1 MAISSAGIGSGLDVA
16 KIVEQMVAAE
26 KVPLKKLEYKAEGIQ
41 TQISTY
47 GEIKS
52 LTSKLGDIVS
62 KLTRDSAWNGVSIS
76 SSNPTLSG
84 TMTGIAATGTYNI
97 KVTHLAQAQ
106 TTALGGTGGI
116 ALAKD
121 QAMGTAGT
129 ITLKMGAESKDINIT
144 SSDTLTKIATK
155 INEAGM
161 GIQASIVTDVNGQ
174 ERLMLRSKETGT
186 DKSFKVEIDTALTK
200 LGQKTSTDKA
210 FEVNLSAPLAAVL
223 GQNTT
228 QNAQNAKVELN
239 GLVVESSSNTFANTI
254 PGMSF
259 TVSEVTSTAATLN
272 VKADT
277 EAMKKNIQEFVDTYN
292 ELNDLLTKST
302 KSVRTADGKLDPSVQ
317 KEGVGTL
324 QGDSATVSLQNSL
337 RMLTQ
342 GISGSTGGLTR
353 LAEIGIQMQ
362 EGGKLSTDTTKLDK
376 ALTNLEGLKGLFA
389 NKADAL
395 GQGGGIAV
403 NFKNFTDKLLAFD
416 GTLNTKSDSLDSKLK
431 SNTAEQDKVNKRADT
446 LEKRLYAQYSALDT
460 KMASLNA
467 LNAYVSQMVTTWNK
481 AKS

>member
-16 KIVEQMVAAE
+16 KIVEQTVAAE
-26 KVPLKKLEYKAEGIQ
+26 KTPLKKLEYKAEGIQ

-52 LTSKLGDIVS
+52 LTSKLGDSAS
-62 KLTRDSAWNGVSIS
+62 KLTRDSAWNGVTIS
-76 SSNPTLSG
+76 SSNSTITG
-84 TMTGIAATGTYNI
+84 TMTGIAAPGTYNI
-97 KVTHLAQAQ
+97 KVTQLAHAQ
-106 TTALGGTGGI
+106 TTVIGGTGGAGGS

-121 QAMGTAGT
+121 QTMGADGT
-129 ITLKMGAESKDINIT
+129 IKLKMGAVEKDISVS

-155 INEAGM
+155 INEAEM
-161 GIQASIVTDVNGQ
+161 GIQASVVTDVDGK
-174 ERLMLRSKETGT
+174 ERLMMRSKETGT
-186 DKSFKVEIDTALTK
+186 DK
-200 LGQKTSTDKA
+200 A
-210 FEVNLSAPLAAVL
+210 FTVDLSSAPTVL

-272 VKADT
+272 VKPDT
-277 EAMKKNIQEFVDTYN
+277 EAMKKNIQEFVDAYN

-302 KSVRTADGKLDPSVQ
+302 KSVRTADGKVDQSAQ
-317 KEGVGTL
+317 SSGVGTL
-324 QGDSATVSLQNSL
+324 QGDSTTVSLQNSL

-342 GISGSTGGLTR
+342 GISGSKGSLTR
-353 LAEIGIQMQ
+353 LSDIGIQMQ
-362 EGGKLSTDTTKLDK
+362 EGGKLSLDASKLDK
-376 ALTNLEGLKGLFA
+376 ALTNVDDLKGLFA
-389 NKADAL
+389 NKADSQ

-403 NFKNFTDKLLAFD
+403 NFKNFTDQLLAFD

-431 SNTAEQDKVNKRADT
+431 SNIAEQDKVNKRADA
-446 LEKRLYAQYSALDT
+446 LETRLYAQYSALDT

>member
-97 KVTHLAQAQ
+97 QVTHLAQAQ
-106 TTALGGTGGI
+106 TTALGGAGGA
-116 ALAKD
+116 ALPKD
-121 QAMGTAGT
+121 KPMGAAGT
-129 ITLKMGAESKDINIT
+129 IKLTMGTESKDIAIE

-161 GIQASIVTDVNGQ
+161 GIQASIVTDVDGK

-186 DKSFKVEIDTALTK
+186 DKAFTVDLGSLSSAPAA
-200 LGQKTSTDKA
+200 LGQ
-210 FEVNLSAPLAAVL
+210 PL
-223 GQNTT
+223 TPT
-228 QNAQNAKVELN
+228 QTAQNAKVKLN
-239 GLVVESSSNTFANTI
+239 GMDVESSTNTFANTI

-259 TVSEVTSTAATLN
+259 TVSEVVTSTAATLN

-403 NFKNFTDKLLAFD
+403 NFKNFTDKLLSFD
-416 GTLNTKSDSLDSKLK
+416 GTLNTKTDSLERTLK
-431 SNTAEQDKVNKRADT
+431 SNSAEQTKVNTRADT

>member
-26 KVPLKKLEYKAEGIQ
+26 KIPLKKLEYKAEGIQ

-106 TTALGGTGGI
+106 TTALGGAGGI

-121 QAMGTAGT
+121 QAMGAAGT
-129 ITLKMGAESKDINIT
+129 IKLTMGTESKDIAIE

-161 GIQASIVTDVNGQ
+161 GIQASIVTDVDGK

-186 DKSFKVEIDTALTK
+186 DK
-200 LGQKTSTDKA
+200 A
-210 FEVNLSAPLAAVL
+210 FTVDLSAAPTVL

-239 GLVVESSSNTFANTI
+239 GLVVESSANTFANTI

-292 ELNDLLTKST
+292 ELNDLLTQST
-302 KSVRTADGKLDPSVQ
+302 KYVEESKTA
-317 KEGVGTL
+317 GVL

-403 NFKNFTDKLLAFD
+403 NFKNFTDKLLSFD
-416 GTLNTKSDSLDSKLK
+416 GTLNTKTDSLERTLK
-431 SNTAEQDKVNKRADT
+431 SNSAEQTKVNTRADT

>member
-16 KIVEQMVAAE
+16 KIVEQTVAAE
-26 KVPLKKLEYKAEGIQ
+26 KTPLKKLEYKAEGIQ

-52 LTSKLGDIVS
+52 LTSKLGDSAS
-62 KLTRDSAWNGVSIS
+62 KLTRDSAWNGVTIS
-76 SSNPTLSG
+76 SSNSTITG
-84 TMTGIAATGTYNI
+84 TMTGIAAPGTYNI
-97 KVTHLAQAQ
+97 KVTQLAQAQ
-106 TTALGGTGGI
+106 TTVIGGAGAV

-121 QAMGTAGT
+121 KTMGAAGT
-129 ITLKMGAESKDINIT
+129 ITLTMGTEIKDIAIE
-144 SSDTLTKIATK
+144 SSDTLTTIATK

-161 GIQASIVTDVNGQ
+161 GIQASIVTNVDGQ

-186 DKSFKVEIDTALTK
+186 DK
-200 LGQKTSTDKA
+200 A
-210 FEVNLSAPLAAVL
+210 FTVGLSAELSAVL

-239 GLVVESSSNTFANTI
+239 GMEVESSSNTFANTI

-272 VKADT
+272 VKPDT
-277 EAMKKNIQEFVDTYN
+277 EAMKKNIQEFVDAYN

-302 KSVRTADGKLDPSVQ
+302 KSVRTADGKVDQSAQ
-317 KEGVGTL
+317 SSGVGTL
-324 QGDSATVSLQNSL
+324 QGDSTTVSLQNSL

-342 GISGSTGGLTR
+342 GISGSKGSLTR
-353 LAEIGIQMQ
+353 LSDIGIQMQ
-362 EGGKLSTDTTKLDK
+362 EGGKLSLDASKLDK
-376 ALTNLEGLKGLFA
+376 ALTNVDDLKGLFA
-389 NKADAL
+389 NKADSQ

-403 NFKNFTDKLLAFD
+403 NFKNFTDQLLAFD

-431 SNTAEQDKVNKRADT
+431 SNIAEQDKVNKRADA
-446 LEKRLYAQYSALDT
+446 LETRLYAQYSALDT

-481 AKS
+481 A

>member
-106 TTALGGTGGI
+106 TTALGGAGGA
-116 ALAKD
+116 ALPKD
-121 QAMGTAGT
+121 QAMGAAGT
-129 ITLKMGAESKDINIT
+129 IKLTMGTESKDIAIE

-161 GIQASIVTDVNGQ
+161 GIQASIVTNVDGQ

-186 DKSFKVEIDTALTK
+186 DKAFTVDLSSAPTALRQT
-200 LGQKTSTDKA
+200 
-210 FEVNLSAPLAAVL
+210 P
-223 GQNTT
+223 T
-228 QNAQNAKVELN
+228 QDAQNAKVKLN
-239 GLVVESSSNTFANTI
+239 GMEVESSTNTFANTI

-403 NFKNFTDKLLAFD
+403 NFKNFTDKLLSFD
-416 GTLNTKSDSLDSKLK
+416 GTLNTKTDSLERTLK
-431 SNTAEQDKVNKRADT
+431 SNSAEQTKVNTRADT

>member
-1 MAISSAGIGSGLDVA
+1 MKLKTLSAACLAGALLCPSLTAYAGIPVMVDADPLRQIQYATDA
-16 KIVEQMVAAE
+16 QNWLKTVEQ
-26 KVPLKKLEYKAEGIQ
+26 YKSQLNA
-41 TQISTY
+41 Y
-47 GEIKS
+47 KS
-52 LTSKLGDIVS
+52 QLAT
-62 KLTRDSAWNGVSIS
+62 
-76 SSNPTLSG
+76 
-84 TMTGIAATGTYNI
+84 ATGVRN
-97 KVTHLAQAQ
+97 VQDFLSQAKG
-106 TTALGGTGGI
+106 L
-116 ALAKD
+116 
-121 QAMGTAGT
+121 
-129 ITLKMGAESKDINIT
+129 
-144 SSDTLTKIATK
+144 SSDLKNLQK
-155 INEAGM
+155 N
-161 GIQASIVTDVNGQ
+161 GIS
-174 ERLMLRSKETGT
+174 
-186 DKSFKVEIDTALTK
+186 
-200 LGQKTSTDKA
+200 
-210 FEVNLSAPLAAVL
+210 
-223 GQNTT
+223 
-228 QNAQNAKVELN
+228 
-239 GLVVESSSNTFANTI
+239 
-254 PGMSF
+254 
-259 TVSEVTSTAATLN
+259 
-272 VKADT
+272 
-277 EAMKKNIQEFVDTYN
+277 
-292 ELNDLLTKST
+292 LNDLLTKST

-403 NFKNFTDKLLAFD
+403 NFKNFTDKLLSFD
-416 GTLNTKSDSLDSKLK
+416 GTLNTKTDSLERTLK
-431 SNTAEQDKVNKRADT
+431 SNSAEQTKVNTRADT

>member
-26 KVPLKKLEYKAEGIQ
+26 KIPLKKLEYKAEGIQ

-97 KVTHLAQAQ
+97 QVTHLAQAQ
-106 TTALGGTGGI
+106 TTALGGAGGA
-116 ALAKD
+116 ALPKD
-121 QAMGTAGT
+121 KPMGAAGT
-129 ITLKMGAESKDINIT
+129 IKLTMGTESKDIAIE

-161 GIQASIVTDVNGQ
+161 GIQASIVTNVDGQ

-186 DKSFKVEIDTALTK
+186 DKAFTVD
-200 LGQKTSTDKA
+200 LGA
-210 FEVNLSAPLAAVL
+210 APAVL

-239 GLVVESSSNTFANTI
+239 GLVVESSANTFANTI

-292 ELNDLLTKST
+292 ELNDLLTQST
-302 KSVRTADGKLDPSVQ
+302 KYVEESKTA
-317 KEGVGTL
+317 GVL

-403 NFKNFTDKLLAFD
+403 NFKNFTDKLLSFD
-416 GTLNTKSDSLDSKLK
+416 GTLNTKTDSLERTLK
-431 SNTAEQDKVNKRADT
+431 SNSAEQTKVNTRADT

>member
-26 KVPLKKLEYKAEGIQ
+26 KIPLKKLEYKAEGIQ

-106 TTALGGTGGI
+106 TTALGGAGGI

-121 QAMGTAGT
+121 QAMGAAGT
-129 ITLKMGAESKDINIT
+129 IKLTMGTESKDIAIE

-161 GIQASIVTDVNGQ
+161 GIQASIVTNVDGQ

-186 DKSFKVEIDTALTK
+186 DKAFTVD
-200 LGQKTSTDKA
+200 LGA
-210 FEVNLSAPLAAVL
+210 APAVL

-292 ELNDLLTKST
+292 ELNDLLTQST
-302 KSVRTADGKLDPSVQ
+302 KYVEESKTA
-317 KEGVGTL
+317 GVL

-403 NFKNFTDKLLAFD
+403 NFKNFTDKLLSFD
-416 GTLNTKSDSLDSKLK
+416 GTLNTKTDSLERTLK
-431 SNTAEQDKVNKRADT
+431 SNSAEQTKVNTRADT

>member
-16 KIVEQMVAAE
+16 KIVEQTVAAE
-26 KVPLKKLEYKAEGIQ
+26 KIPLKKLEYKAEGIQ

-52 LTSKLGDIVS
+52 LTSKLGDIAS
-62 KLTRDSAWNGVSIS
+62 KLTRDSAWNGVTIS
-76 SSNPTLSG
+76 SSNSTITG
-84 TMTGIAATGTYNI
+84 TMTGIAAPGTYNI
-97 KVTHLAQAQ
+97 KVTQLAQAQ
-106 TTALGGTGGI
+106 TTVIGGADAV

-121 QAMGTAGT
+121 ETMGADGT
-129 ITLKMGAESKDINIT
+129 IKLKMGAVEKDISVS

-155 INEAGM
+155 INEAEM
-161 GIQASIVTDVNGQ
+161 GIQASVVTDVDGK

-186 DKSFKVEIDTALTK
+186 DKAFTVDIDPDLTK
-200 LGQKTSTDKA
+200 LGQAKA
-210 FEVNLSAPLAAVL
+210 QA
-223 GQNTT
+223 
-228 QNAQNAKVELN
+228 AQNAKVELN
-239 GLVVESSSNTFANTI
+239 GMEVESSSNTFANTI

-277 EAMKKNIQEFVDTYN
+277 EAMKKNIQEFVEAYN
-292 ELNDLLTKST
+292 ALNDLLTQST
-302 KSVRTADGKLDPSVQ
+302 KYVEESKTA
-317 KEGVGTL
+317 GVL

-403 NFKNFTDKLLAFD
+403 NFKNFTDKLLSFD
-416 GTLNTKSDSLDSKLK
+416 GTLNTKTDSLERTLK
-431 SNTAEQDKVNKRADT
+431 SNSAEQTKVNTRADT

>member
-26 KVPLKKLEYKAEGIQ
+26 KIPLKKLEYKAEGIQ

-76 SSNPTLSG
+76 SSNTTLSG

-106 TTALGGTGGI
+106 TTALGGTVGAGGS

-121 QAMGTAGT
+121 QTMGAAGT
-129 ITLKMGAESKDINIT
+129 IKLTMGTESKNIDIT

-186 DKSFKVEIDTALTK
+186 DK
-200 LGQKTSTDKA
+200 A
-210 FEVNLSAPLAAVL
+210 FTVDLSAAPAVL

-239 GLVVESSSNTFANTI
+239 GMAVESSSNTFANTI

-292 ELNDLLTKST
+292 ELNDLLTQST
-302 KSVRTADGKLDPSVQ
+302 KYVEESKTA
-317 KEGVGTL
+317 GVL

-403 NFKNFTDKLLAFD
+403 NFKNFTDKLLSFD
-416 GTLNTKSDSLDSKLK
+416 GTLNTKTDSLERTLK
-431 SNTAEQDKVNKRADT
+431 SNSAAQDKVNTRADT

>member
-26 KVPLKKLEYKAEGIQ
+26 KTPLKKLEYKAEGIQ

-52 LTSKLGDIVS
+52 LTSELGDISS
-62 KLTRDSAWNGVSIS
+62 KLTRDSAWNGVTIS
-76 SSNPTLSG
+76 SSNSTITG
-84 TMTGIAATGTYNI
+84 TMTGIAAPGTYNI
-97 KVTHLAQAQ
+97 KVTQLAQAQ
-106 TTALGGTGGI
+106 TTVIGGADAV

-121 QAMGTAGT
+121 ETMGADGT
-129 ITLKMGAESKDINIT
+129 IKLKMGAVEKDISVS

-155 INEAGM
+155 INEAEM
-161 GIQASIVTDVNGQ
+161 GIQASVVTDVDGK

-186 DKSFKVEIDTALTK
+186 DK
-200 LGQKTSTDKA
+200 A
-210 FEVNLSAPLAAVL
+210 FTVDLSSAPTVL

-272 VKADT
+272 VKPDT
-277 EAMKKNIQEFVDTYN
+277 EAMKKNIQEFVDAYN
-292 ELNDLLTKST
+292 ALNDLLTKST
-302 KSVRTADGKLDPSVQ
+302 KSVRTADGKVDQSAQ
-317 KEGVGTL
+317 NSGAGTL
-324 QGDSATVSLQNSL
+324 QGDSTTVSLQNSL

-342 GISGSTGGLTR
+342 GISGSKGSLTR
-353 LAEIGIQMQ
+353 LSDIGIQMQ

-376 ALTNLEGLKGLFA
+376 ALTNPEGLKGLFA

-403 NFKNFTDKLLAFD
+403 NFKNFTDKLLAYD
-416 GTLNTKSDSLDSKLK
+416 GTLNTKSDSLESKLK
-431 SNTAEQDKVNKRADT
+431 SNTAEQDKVNKRADA

-467 LNAYVSQMVTTWNK
+467 LNAYVSQMVTTWNNS
-481 AKS
+481 KS

>member
-16 KIVEQMVAAE
+16 KIVEQTVAAE
-26 KVPLKKLEYKAEGIQ
+26 KTPLKKLEYKAEGIQ

-52 LTSKLGDIVS
+52 LTSKLGDSVS

-97 KVTHLAQAQ
+97 KVTDLAQAQ
-106 TTALGGTGGI
+106 TTALGGAGGA
-116 ALAKD
+116 ALPKD
-121 QAMGTAGT
+121 QTMGAAGT
-129 ITLKMGAESKDINIT
+129 IKLTMGTESKDIAIE

-161 GIQASIVTDVNGQ
+161 GIQASIVTNVDGQ

-186 DKSFKVEIDTALTK
+186 DKAFTVDLSSAPTALRQT
-200 LGQKTSTDKA
+200 
-210 FEVNLSAPLAAVL
+210 P
-223 GQNTT
+223 T
-228 QNAQNAKVELN
+228 QDAQNAKVKLN
-239 GLVVESSSNTFANTI
+239 GMEVESSSNTFANTI

-277 EAMKKNIQEFVDTYN
+277 EAMKKNIQEFVDAYN

-376 ALTNLEGLKGLFA
+376 ALTNPEGLKGLFA

-416 GTLNTKSDSLDSKLK
+416 GTLNTKSDSLESKLK

-481 AKS
+481 G

>member
-106 TTALGGTGGI
+106 TTALGGAGGI

-121 QAMGTAGT
+121 QAMGAAGT
-129 ITLKMGAESKDINIT
+129 IKLTMGTESKDIAIE

-161 GIQASIVTDVNGQ
+161 GIQASIVTNVDGQ

-186 DKSFKVEIDTALTK
+186 DK
-200 LGQKTSTDKA
+200 A
-210 FEVNLSAPLAAVL
+210 FTVDLSAAPTVL

-239 GLVVESSSNTFANTI
+239 GLVVESSANTFANTI

-292 ELNDLLTKST
+292 ELNDLLTQST
-302 KSVRTADGKLDPSVQ
+302 KYVEESKTA
-317 KEGVGTL
+317 GVL

-403 NFKNFTDKLLAFD
+403 NFKNFTDKLLSFD
-416 GTLNTKSDSLDSKLK
+416 GTLNTKTDSLERTLK
-431 SNTAEQDKVNKRADT
+431 SNSAEQTKVNTRADT

>member
-16 KIVEQMVAAE
+16 KIVEQTVAAE
-26 KVPLKKLEYKAEGIQ
+26 KIPLKKLEYKAEGIQ

-52 LTSKLGDIVS
+52 LTSKLGDIAS
-62 KLTRDSAWNGVSIS
+62 KLTRDSAWNGVTIS
-76 SSNPTLSG
+76 SSNSTITG
-84 TMTGIAATGTYNI
+84 TMTGIAAPGTYNI
-97 KVTHLAQAQ
+97 KVTQLAQAQ
-106 TTALGGTGGI
+106 TTVLGGAGGAGGI

-121 QAMGTAGT
+121 QAMGAAGT
-129 ITLKMGAESKDINIT
+129 IKLKMGAVEKDI
-144 SSDTLTKIATK
+144 SVSGSDTLTKIATK
-155 INEAGM
+155 INEAEM
-161 GIQASIVTDVNGQ
+161 GIQASVVTDVDGK

-186 DKSFKVEIDTALTK
+186 DK
-200 LGQKTSTDKA
+200 A
-210 FEVNLSAPLAAVL
+210 FEVNLSAAPAVL

-228 QNAQNAKVELN
+228 QNAKNAKVELN

-403 NFKNFTDKLLAFD
+403 NFKNFTDKLLSFD
-416 GTLNTKSDSLDSKLK
+416 GTLNTKTDSLERTLK
-431 SNTAEQDKVNKRADT
+431 SNSAEQTKVNTRADT

>member
-16 KIVEQMVAAE
+16 KIVEQTVAAE
-26 KVPLKKLEYKAEGIQ
+26 KIPLKKLEYKAEGIQ

-52 LTSKLGDIVS
+52 LTSKLGDIAS

-97 KVTHLAQAQ
+97 KVTDLAQAQ
-106 TTALGGTGGI
+106 TTVLGGVGGS
-116 ALAKD
+116 ALPKD
-121 QAMGTAGT
+121 QAMGAAGT
-129 ITLKMGAESKDINIT
+129 IKLTMGTESKDIAIE

-161 GIQASIVTDVNGQ
+161 GIQASIVTNVDGQ

-186 DKSFKVEIDTALTK
+186 DK
-200 LGQKTSTDKA
+200 A
-210 FEVNLSAPLAAVL
+210 FTVDLSAAPAAPAALAVL
-223 GQNTT
+223 GQTTT
-228 QNAQNAKVELN
+228 QTAQNAKVKLN
-239 GLVVESSSNTFANTI
+239 GMEVESSSNTFANTI

-259 TVSEVTSTAATLN
+259 TVSELTSTAATLN

-277 EAMKKNIQEFVDTYN
+277 EAMKKNIQEFVDAYN

-416 GTLNTKSDSLDSKLK
+416 GTLNTKSDSLESKLK

>member
-76 SSNPTLSG
+76 SSNTTLSG

-106 TTALGGTGGI
+106 TTALGGAGGI

-121 QAMGTAGT
+121 QAMGAAGT
-129 ITLKMGAESKDINIT
+129 IKLTMGTESKDIAIS

-161 GIQASIVTDVNGQ
+161 GIQASIVTDVDGK

-186 DKSFKVEIDTALTK
+186 DK
-200 LGQKTSTDKA
+200 A
-210 FEVNLSAPLAAVL
+210 FTVDLSSAPTAL

-292 ELNDLLTKST
+292 ELNDLLTQST
-302 KSVRTADGKLDPSVQ
+302 KYVEESKTA
-317 KEGVGTL
+317 GVL

-403 NFKNFTDKLLAFD
+403 NFKNFTDKLLSFD
-416 GTLNTKSDSLDSKLK
+416 GTLNTKTDSLERTLK
-431 SNTAEQDKVNKRADT
+431 SNSAEQTKVNTRADT

>member
-97 KVTHLAQAQ
+97 KVTDLAQAQ
-106 TTALGGTGGI
+106 TTALGGAGGI

-121 QAMGTAGT
+121 QTMGAAGT
-129 ITLKMGAESKDINIT
+129 IKLKMGAVEKDI
-144 SSDTLTKIATK
+144 SVSGSDTLTKIATK
-155 INEAGM
+155 INEAEM
-161 GIQASIVTDVNGQ
+161 GIQASVVTDVDGK

-186 DKSFKVEIDTALTK
+186 DK
-200 LGQKTSTDKA
+200 A
-210 FEVNLSAPLAAVL
+210 FTVDLSAAPTVL

-239 GLVVESSSNTFANTI
+239 GLVVESSANTFANTI

-292 ELNDLLTKST
+292 ELNDLLTQST
-302 KSVRTADGKLDPSVQ
+302 KYVEESKTA
-317 KEGVGTL
+317 GVL

-403 NFKNFTDKLLAFD
+403 NFKNFTDKLLSFD
-416 GTLNTKSDSLDSKLK
+416 GTLNTKTDSLERTLK
-431 SNTAEQDKVNKRADT
+431 SNSAEQTKVNTRADT

>member
-97 KVTHLAQAQ
+97 QVTHLAQAQ
-106 TTALGGTGGI
+106 TTALGGAGGA
-116 ALAKD
+116 ALPKD
-121 QAMGTAGT
+121 KPMGAAGT
-129 ITLKMGAESKDINIT
+129 IKLTMGTESKDIAIE

-161 GIQASIVTDVNGQ
+161 GIQASIVTNVDGQ

-186 DKSFKVEIDTALTK
+186 DKAFTVDLGSLSSAPAA
-200 LGQKTSTDKA
+200 LGQ
-210 FEVNLSAPLAAVL
+210 PL
-223 GQNTT
+223 TPT
-228 QNAQNAKVELN
+228 QTAQNAKVKLN
-239 GLVVESSSNTFANTI
+239 GMDVESSTNTFANTI

-324 QGDSATVSLQNSL
+324 QGDSTTVSLQNSL

-416 GTLNTKSDSLDSKLK
+416 GTLNTKSDSLESKLK

>member
-16 KIVEQMVAAE
+16 KIVEQTVAAE
-26 KVPLKKLEYKAEGIQ
+26 KIPLKKLEYKAEGIQ

-106 TTALGGTGGI
+106 TTALGGAGGI

-121 QAMGTAGT
+121 QAMGAAGT
-129 ITLKMGAESKDINIT
+129 IKLTMGTESKDIAIE

-161 GIQASIVTDVNGQ
+161 GIQASIVTNVDGQ

-186 DKSFKVEIDTALTK
+186 DKAFTVDLSSAPT
-200 LGQKTSTDKA
+200 LGQATPQT
-210 FEVNLSAPLAAVL
+210 
-223 GQNTT
+223 
-228 QNAQNAKVELN
+228 AQNAKVKLN
-239 GLVVESSSNTFANTI
+239 GMEVESSTNTFANTI

-292 ELNDLLTKST
+292 ELNDLLTQST
-302 KSVRTADGKLDPSVQ
+302 KYVEESKTA
-317 KEGVGTL
+317 GVL

-403 NFKNFTDKLLAFD
+403 NFKNFTDKLLSFD
-416 GTLNTKSDSLDSKLK
+416 GTLNTKTDSLERTLK
-431 SNTAEQDKVNKRADT
+431 SNSAEQTKVNTRADT

>member
-16 KIVEQMVAAE
+16 KIVEQTVAAE
-26 KVPLKKLEYKAEGIQ
+26 KIPLKKLEYKAEGIQ

-52 LTSKLGDIVS
+52 LTSKLGDIAS

-97 KVTHLAQAQ
+97 KVTDLAQAQ
-106 TTALGGTGGI
+106 TTALGGTGGAGGS

-121 QAMGTAGT
+121 QAMGADGT
-129 ITLKMGAESKDINIT
+129 IKLKMGAVEKDISVS

-155 INEAGM
+155 INEAEM
-161 GIQASIVTDVNGQ
+161 GIQASVVTDVDGK

-186 DKSFKVEIDTALTK
+186 DK
-200 LGQKTSTDKA
+200 A
-210 FEVNLSAPLAAVL
+210 FTVDLSSAPTVL

-277 EAMKKNIQEFVDTYN
+277 EAMKKNIQEFVEAYN
-292 ELNDLLTKST
+292 ALNDLLTQST
-302 KSVRTADGKLDPSVQ
+302 KYVEESKTA
-317 KEGVGTL
+317 GVL

-353 LAEIGIQMQ
+353 LADIGIQMQ
-362 EGGKLSTDTTKLDK
+362 EGGKLSMDTTKLDK
-376 ALTNLEGLKGLFA
+376 ALTNIDDLKGLFA
-389 NKADAL
+389 NKADSL

-403 NFKNFTDKLLAFD
+403 NFKNFTDKLLSFD
-416 GTLNTKSDSLDSKLK
+416 GTLNTKTDSLERTLK
-431 SNTAEQDKVNKRADT
+431 SNTAEQDKVNKRAEA
-446 LEKRLYAQYSALDT
+446 LETRLYAQYSALDV
-460 KMASLNA
+460 KMSSLNA
-467 LNAYVSQMVTTWNK
+467 LNSYVSQMVTTWNNS
-481 AKS
+481 KS

>member
-106 TTALGGTGGI
+106 TTALGGTGGS

-121 QAMGTAGT
+121 QAMGAAGT
-129 ITLKMGAESKDINIT
+129 IKLTMGTESKDIAIE

-161 GIQASIVTDVNGQ
+161 GIQASIVTDVDGK

-186 DKSFKVEIDTALTK
+186 DK
-200 LGQKTSTDKA
+200 A
-210 FEVNLSAPLAAVL
+210 FTVDLSAAPTVL

-239 GLVVESSSNTFANTI
+239 GLVVESSANTFANTI

-292 ELNDLLTKST
+292 ELNDLLTQST
-302 KSVRTADGKLDPSVQ
+302 KYVEESKTA
-317 KEGVGTL
+317 GVL

-403 NFKNFTDKLLAFD
+403 NFKNFTDKLLSFD
-416 GTLNTKSDSLDSKLK
+416 GTLNTKTDSLERTLK
-431 SNTAEQDKVNKRADT
+431 SNSAEQTKVNTRADT

>member
-16 KIVEQMVAAE
+16 KIVEQTVAAE

-106 TTALGGTGGI
+106 TTALGGAGGI

-121 QAMGTAGT
+121 QAMGAAGT
-129 ITLKMGAESKDINIT
+129 IKLTMGTESKDIAIE

-161 GIQASIVTDVNGQ
+161 GIQASIVTDVDGK

-186 DKSFKVEIDTALTK
+186 DK
-200 LGQKTSTDKA
+200 A
-210 FEVNLSAPLAAVL
+210 FTVDLSSAPTVL

-239 GLVVESSSNTFANTI
+239 GLVVESSANTFANTI

-292 ELNDLLTKST
+292 ELNDLLTQST
-302 KSVRTADGKLDPSVQ
+302 KYVEESKTA
-317 KEGVGTL
+317 GVL

-416 GTLNTKSDSLDSKLK
+416 GTLNTKSDSLESKLK

>member
-16 KIVEQMVAAE
+16 KIVEQTVAAE

-106 TTALGGTGGI
+106 TTALGGTGGAGGS

-121 QAMGTAGT
+121 QTMGADGT
-129 ITLKMGAESKDINIT
+129 IKLKMGAVEKDISVS

-155 INEAGM
+155 INEAEM
-161 GIQASIVTDVNGQ
+161 GIQASVVTDVDGK

-186 DKSFKVEIDTALTK
+186 DKAFTVD
-200 LGQKTSTDKA
+200 LGA
-210 FEVNLSAPLAAVL
+210 APAVL

-292 ELNDLLTKST
+292 ELNDLLTQST
-302 KSVRTADGKLDPSVQ
+302 KYVEESKTA
-317 KEGVGTL
+317 GVL

-403 NFKNFTDKLLAFD
+403 NFKNFTDKLLSFD
-416 GTLNTKSDSLDSKLK
+416 GTLNTKTDSLERTLK
-431 SNTAEQDKVNKRADT
+431 SNSAEQTKVNTRADT

>member
-26 KVPLKKLEYKAEGIQ
+26 KTPLKKLEYKAEGIQ

-97 KVTHLAQAQ
+97 KVTDLAQAQ
-106 TTALGGTGGI
+106 TTALGGAGGA
-116 ALAKD
+116 ALPKD
-121 QAMGTAGT
+121 QAMGAGT
-129 ITLKMGAESKDINIT
+129 IKLTMGTESKDIAIE

-161 GIQASIVTDVNGQ
+161 GIQASIVTDVDGK

-186 DKSFKVEIDTALTK
+186 DK
-200 LGQKTSTDKA
+200 A
-210 FEVNLSAPLAAVL
+210 FTVGLSAAPAVL
-223 GQNTT
+223 GQTT
-228 QNAQNAKVELN
+228 PQTAQNAKVKLN
-239 GLVVESSSNTFANTI
+239 GMEVESSTNTFANTI

-403 NFKNFTDKLLAFD
+403 NFKNFTDKLLSFD
-416 GTLNTKSDSLDSKLK
+416 GTLNTKTDSLERTLK
-431 SNTAEQDKVNKRADT
+431 SNSAEQTKVNTRADT

>member
-97 KVTHLAQAQ
+97 QVTDLAQAQ
-106 TTALGGTGGI
+106 TTALGGTGGAGGS
-116 ALAKD
+116 ALTKD
-121 QAMGTAGT
+121 QTMGAAGT
-129 ITLKMGAESKDINIT
+129 IKLKMGAVEKDI
-144 SSDTLTKIATK
+144 SVSDSDTLTKIATK
-155 INEAGM
+155 INEAEM
-161 GIQASIVTDVNGQ
+161 GIQASVVTDVDGK

-186 DKSFKVEIDTALTK
+186 DK
-200 LGQKTSTDKA
+200 A
-210 FEVNLSAPLAAVL
+210 FTVDLSAAPAVL
-223 GQNTT
+223 GQAE
-228 QNAQNAKVELN
+228 AQAAKNAKVKLN
-239 GLVVESSSNTFANTI
+239 GMEVESSSNTFANTI

-403 NFKNFTDKLLAFD
+403 NFKNFTDKLLSFD
-416 GTLNTKSDSLDSKLK
+416 GTLNTKTDSLERTLK
-431 SNTAEQDKVNKRADT
+431 SNSAEQTKVNTRADT

>member
-106 TTALGGTGGI
+106 TTALGGAGGI

-121 QAMGTAGT
+121 QTMGAAGT
-129 ITLKMGAESKDINIT
+129 IKLKMGAVEKDISVS

-155 INEAGM
+155 INEAEM
-161 GIQASIVTDVNGQ
+161 GIQASVVTDVDGK

-186 DKSFKVEIDTALTK
+186 DKAFTVDIDPDLTK
-200 LGQKTSTDKA
+200 LGQAKA
-210 FEVNLSAPLAAVL
+210 QA
-223 GQNTT
+223 
-228 QNAQNAKVELN
+228 AQNAKVELN
-239 GLVVESSSNTFANTI
+239 GMEVESSSNTFANTI

-277 EAMKKNIQEFVDTYN
+277 EAMKKNIQEFVEAYN
-292 ELNDLLTKST
+292 ALNDLLTQST
-302 KSVRTADGKLDPSVQ
+302 KYVEESKTA
-317 KEGVGTL
+317 GVL

-403 NFKNFTDKLLAFD
+403 NFKNFTDKLLSFD
-416 GTLNTKSDSLDSKLK
+416 GTLNTKTDSLERTLK
-431 SNTAEQDKVNKRADT
+431 SNSAEQTKVNTRADT

>member
-26 KVPLKKLEYKAEGIQ
+26 KIPLKKLEYKAEGIQ

-76 SSNPTLSG
+76 SSNSTITG
-84 TMTGIAATGTYNI
+84 TMTGIAAPGTYNI
-97 KVTHLAQAQ
+97 KVTQLAQAQ
-106 TTALGGTGGI
+106 TTALGGTDGA
-116 ALAKD
+116 ALPKD
-121 QAMGTAGT
+121 QAMGAGT
-129 ITLKMGAESKDINIT
+129 IKLTMGTEIKDIAIE

-161 GIQASIVTDVNGQ
+161 GIQASIVTDVDGK

-186 DKSFKVEIDTALTK
+186 DKAFTVSSALAA
-200 LGQKTSTDKA
+200 LGQK
-210 FEVNLSAPLAAVL
+210 
-223 GQNTT
+223 TT

-292 ELNDLLTKST
+292 ELNDLLTQST
-302 KSVRTADGKLDPSVQ
+302 KYVEESKTA
-317 KEGVGTL
+317 GVL

-403 NFKNFTDKLLAFD
+403 NFKNFTDKLLSFD
-416 GTLNTKSDSLDSKLK
+416 GTLNTKTDSLERTLK
-431 SNTAEQDKVNKRADT
+431 SNSAAQDKVNTRADT

>member
-26 KVPLKKLEYKAEGIQ
+26 KTPLKKLEYKAEGIQ

-97 KVTHLAQAQ
+97 QVTQLAQAQ
-106 TTALGGTGGI
+106 TTALGGAGGA
-116 ALAKD
+116 ALPKD
-121 QAMGTAGT
+121 KPMGAAGT
-129 ITLKMGAESKDINIT
+129 IKLTMGTESKDIAIE

-161 GIQASIVTDVNGQ
+161 GIQASIVTNVDGK

-186 DKSFKVEIDTALTK
+186 DKAFTVDLGSLSSAPAA
-200 LGQKTSTDKA
+200 LGQ
-210 FEVNLSAPLAAVL
+210 PL
-223 GQNTT
+223 TPT
-228 QNAQNAKVELN
+228 QTAQNAKVELN

-403 NFKNFTDKLLAFD
+403 NFKNFTDKLLSFD
-416 GTLNTKSDSLDSKLK
+416 GTLNTKTDSLERTLK
-431 SNTAEQDKVNKRADT
+431 SNSAAQDKVNTRADT